1 MPDPSLRSGVRAI
14 HGWSSLASPAWAI
27 AIASTTGCHLDL
39 SSKTSCATDAD
50 CVDGNSCIDFVCI
63 RSDGSVSPGDASTA
77 EPDAGGQSGGES
89 GGSCS
94 TAPSIPFPS
103 TPVLDTFGDASSLS
117 SWIGLHQDSYGI
129 ADGTLV
135 DTLDAS
141 APSSALLWHS
151 PFVANQ
157 EVYATFAAFD
167 PNVYR
172 IALLLAVQ
180 NPTRPT
186 NEQPDGVYVYY
197 SGRGLLGVGTR
208 ESMSGAP
215 SGTWG
220 VTLQPGHTVG
230 ARMSAGCVS
239 VYVDGQLLGSVDV
252 SNAQTLLDGGYIGV
266 YSEVSGGGQPSAW
279 GDFGGGN
286 GPR

>member
-1 MPDPSLRSGVRAI
+1 MPDPLLRSGVRAI
-14 HGWSSLASPAWAI
+14 GGWSSLASSAWAM

-50 CVDGNSCIDFVCI
+50 CIDGHSCIDFVCI
-63 RSDGSVSPGDASTA
+63 RSDGSVSPGDASAA
-77 EPDAGGQSGGES
+77 ESDGDRES
-89 GGSCS
+89 GGSCG
-94 TAPSIPFPS
+94 TASSVQFPA

-135 DTLDAS
+135 NMLDAS
-141 APSSALLWHS
+141 TPSSALLWHS

-157 EVYATFAAFD
+157 EVYATFASFD

-180 NPTRPT
+180 DPTRPT

-197 SGRGLLGVGTR
+197 SGRGVLGVGTR

-215 SGTWG
+215 SGIWG

-239 VYVDGQLLGSVDV
+239 VYVDGQFLGSADV

-266 YSEVSGGGQPSAW
+266 YSEVSGDGQPSAW
-279 GDFGGGN
+279 GHFGGGN
-286 GPR
+286 GPQ